1 MKERV
6 IYVNGDYL
14 AEDQAKISIYDSAL
28 MFGDMLFEMTRS
40 FNQVQFKLEDHV
52 DRLLTGVKILRIP
65 FHETRDQIVEICR
78 EVQVNNS
85 DAFAADDEHRL
96 MIDVSRG
103 VLDIYGR
110 IKGLHQGP
118 NLIVADFPLRW
129 TVSGMSRFFD
139 EGINAV
145 IPSQRAIP
153 ANLLDPKIKNRSRLH
168 YMMANIEVSQVE
180 GDRNW
185 ALLLDPDGF
194 IAEGTGDNFFVV
206 RGGTVFT
213 PEGRNVLRGISRAY
227 VMEELAP
234 QLGFEVVATNL
245 DPYDVYTAD
254 EAFMTGTPFC
264 MLPVTSLNNVA
275 IGGGVVGPRFLELLS
290 QWSSNVGV
298 DISSQIRRWDQE
310 EGTPKLGGGPSPYE
324 FSPGT

>member
-1 MKERV
+1 
-6 IYVNGDYL
+6 
-14 AEDQAKISIYDSAL
+14 
-28 MFGDMLFEMTRS
+28 
-40 FNQVQFKLEDHV
+40 
-52 DRLLTGVKILRIP
+52 
-65 FHETRDQIVEICR
+65 
-78 EVQVNNS
+78 
-85 DAFAADDEHRL
+85 
-96 MIDVSRG
+96 
-103 VLDIYGR
+103 
-110 IKGLHQGP
+110 
-118 NLIVADFPLRW
+118 
-129 TVSGMSRFFD
+129 
-139 EGINAV
+139 
-145 IPSQRAIP
+145 
-153 ANLLDPKIKNRSRLH
+153 
-168 YMMANIEVSQVE
+168 MMANIEVSQVE

-206 RGGTVFT
+206 RDGTIFT

-234 QLGFEVVATNL
+234 QLGFEVVATNIE
-245 DPYDVYTAD
+245 PYDVHTAD

-298 DISSQIRRWDQE
+298 DISTQIRQWDQE

-324 FSPGT
+324 FAPGT